1 MRFTVYDSN
10 LKEALIYFSKNNSAL
25 VLKPDNQRYEP
36 IRLPK
41 PKKMDPKVQ
50 KILEE
55 NS

>member
-10 LKEALIYFSKNNSAL
+10 LEALIYFSKNNSAL

-41 PKKMDPKVQ
+41 PKKWTPKSKNIGRKQ
-50 KILEE
+50 Q
-55 NS
+55 